1 MKQKNE
7 LPLSEPGAYKDLLRR
22 LLFEDELVRQ
32 LVMPSGGTP
41 DSQTEEVWL
50 TRHCLDVP
58 YLDEQITDERSLLLI
73 ECLPLTSGEIRSYSI
88 TVTVCCHRN
97 LINLSAEK
105 RAGYHTQY
113 GLTGNLADM
122 IVMAVNQALSKD
134 STSRS
139 FGIGKLRPASEKPVV
154 SFIPTNQFYGKT
166 LTFEVFE
173 MRRR

>member
-22 LLFEDELVRQ
+22 LLYEDELVQ
-32 LVMPSGGTP
+32 TLIMPSGSAA
-41 DSQTEEVWL
+41 DAQTEETWL

-73 ECLPLTSGEIRSYSI
+73 ECLPLTAGEIRSYSI
-88 TVTVCCHRN
+88 TVTACCHRN
-97 LINLSAEK
+97 LINLSAAD
-105 RAGYHTQY
+105 RADLNTRF
-113 GLTGNLADM
+113 GLTGNRVDM
-122 IVMAVNQALSKD
+122 MVMAVNQALSKE
-134 STSRS
+134 SASRS
-139 FGIGKLRPASEKPVV
+139 FGIGKLRPAAEKPVV
-154 SFIPTNQFYGKT
+154 SFIPNTQFYGKT